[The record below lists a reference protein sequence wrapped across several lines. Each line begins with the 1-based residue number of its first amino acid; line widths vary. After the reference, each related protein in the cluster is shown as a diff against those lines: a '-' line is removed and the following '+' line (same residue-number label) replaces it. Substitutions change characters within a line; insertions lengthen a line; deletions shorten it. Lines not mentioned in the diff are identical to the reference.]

1 MLKRLISIL
10 LVFCLAAGLV
20 PPPALAADGN
30 HPDSV
35 QTVPFTDVSSSAWYY
50 DAVRYVY
57 QNHIFSG
64 TSNTRF
70 TPDGTM
76 TRGMF
81 VTVLGRMAGVD
92 NAYTGGSAFTD
103 VPQDAWYAPYVAW
116 AAQYGITSGTGN
128 GIFSPD
134 ASITRE
140 QMAAFFVRYF
150 EGFGVDYDT
159 GGKAATTPAD
169 MEKVADYAQAAVLKL
184 WQAGLLNGDGASFNP
199 ADNAS
204 RAQAAALCM
213 RTDKAVKVWYKAP
226 GIPSGQVRVDPGAG
240 PEPKPTAKTEGND
253 SGDDGSSEAAVTY
266 YTFKF
271 NSNDGTGISDRSI
284 REGSRLNNL
293 PVPYKADSI
302 FIGWCYDEAL
312 TRLVAAG
319 DTAQESMI
327 LYAKYEEMSPLPQ
340 DFQTPVARA
349 IDTSPDLT
357 VTVSAPASMD
367 MDQFKDAVTLKNL
380 SSNENKE
387 WFSITGGSGAFT
399 ISGLND
405 LGVQGARQNGFVEGS
420 AYKITLADKA
430 LSFVGQD
437 ASAREYVFTI
447 KRAEVVNVSL
457 NARMAQIPLADISGL
472 TVNGKPAAAVSIP
485 VITVGPNGA
494 PAENGVT
501 TGSFSYSKGAL
512 AAGDTIMIYEG
523 DAPPAMDAVSSE
535 QNTAFVRITQA
546 EGSSYS
552 YKTANAEDVLFT
564 PDVLPVSIGADRDGD
579 AGNHSITVDMADM
592 TYTDDRFAHMGL
604 DSQTTIDVGDFIS
617 FYSGM
622 LQTDGTLSDGG
633 EMLGYARVTAVAAA
647 DGSCTVAYAD
657 VSLSEL
663 QQAMAAYKKET
674 IRSEQLLE
682 GVDRKAIESSV
693 EQQARNSGFAEEAGR
708 YLAALA
714 LETDSF
720 TQLREDYSLTAVE
733 MTMDGQPITQ
743 ETLQRMGGAKAEVEL
758 SKLQATLSTN
768 LVHFEGI
775 DGLRLTL
782 DVGIK
787 VKIECNDNVT
797 IEIEITG
804 SFEQEVRIDIG
815 VDGDAV
821 WKWWGIFPYIAEYEV
836 SAYVELYEY
845 TGIGI
850 EATIA
855 TKETEEE
862 GFGTKNEE
870 IEKIGKQIK
879 ELMDQK
885 EKYIGDGSGTVGD
898 SLEEKYA
905 AMLEN
910 ESDWVTLFEKAL
922 VEQEQQVMLIIAIK
936 IEVKL
941 VVSANL
947 NISLGLDFWY
957 ENAKRYIYT
966 VQVFAGNVTSDTI
979 DLVEE
984 HYEFEFY
991 VMGTMGLR
999 AGIKAEIKVGLFSTK
1014 LASVGFGAEAGAY
1027 VRVWGY
1033 FYYQLKY
1040 TASQGRKSAYSGAL
1054 YLELGIYLEI
1064 TFEAQAL
1071 AGTFKYNP
1079 TLYGNEWP
1087 LLTAGS
1093 RDNVRDFAYGQDT
1106 VPAIQLKS
1114 YITTT
1119 QLPDSL
1125 FGMAYLDLKEGLDD
1139 GKLFTAIYD
1148 DKTSFRITMTN
1159 EAFSYDADSNYIT
1172 VKPGGQPEQDGE
1184 MIITWITQP
1193 LSFSSAPLERRIP
1206 LHWDNLRD
1214 GYVIAPYSNG
1224 GSYVPVILKKYGEAV
1239 AAPADPVK
1247 AGYMFDG
1254 WYNNAQLTNPYTFP
1268 TAMPNTDS
1276 DIYADWSP
1284 AADTP
1289 YLVEHYKEALGS
1301 SQYALAEQE
1310 QLRGTTG
1317 TTVWPSA
1324 KAYTGFRS
1332 PVQKELA
1339 IKPDGS
1345 AVLRYYYELQT
1356 RTVTFEP
1363 GIVGGDKVVN
1373 RLKYGSA
1380 ITPPQFGAKGYIFK
1394 GWDRTVSTYMGE
1406 QDQAYTAQWEK
1417 DTGTEYRV
1425 EHYVQQPDGRYF
1437 LQDIVLKTG
1446 QTGEQIRTSELVNSR
1461 YVTEGETAFENATVN
1476 GRVSEAEPI
1485 SSDGKTVIKV
1495 NYKRIRHTVTFEPA
1509 NGGSPVIYT
1518 LYAGAAIAPPS
1529 AARLGYTFAGWS
1541 PEVPEALGAADLTF
1555 TARWEAAGGIAYSV
1569 KHIREEADGTYPA
1582 TGKLVEWESH
1592 TGITGEET
1600 LAVARAYEGFT
1611 AGETVQERIRPDGS
1625 AVVEI
1630 RYARNSYSV
1639 HWAAGETTVTVPVKY
1654 EAVITKPENPV
1665 KQGYVLDYWQ
1675 GFAEGTLMGTKEK
1688 TYTAVWK
1695 PAADTLYTVKHIRE
1709 EVDGSYPNGGGLV
1722 ETETHTGITGTLT
1735 AANAK
1740 AYSGFAPGE
1749 AVQAAIQPDGST
1761 VVEIRYARNT
1771 YTITWVANGQ
1781 TFATTPNVKFGTA
1794 VPAKPEGTPAK
1805 AGYTFRQWVG
1815 APEVM
1820 PAKGLTIT
1828 AEFTANTYT
1837 VTLDMACELPGA
1849 SLQVTYD
1856 SPYGEALAAPERVGY
1871 SFDKWVN
1878 ADGDIFTVASRV
1890 KTAGPHTLTAVWT
1903 VRTDT
1908 GYIVKHMKQDL
1919 EGHYPDSLVET
1930 EHKTGITGADTAAI
1944 ALDYPGFSAPE
1955 AVVQQAVK
1963 GDGSTVIEIRY
1974 IRNAYPLV
1982 WVADGITIEAG
1993 NVKYGASLEAP
2004 EHPDKTGYRFVQWRN
2019 IQTSMPAEALT
2030 VTAEYAPCTY
2040 TVTFDANG
2048 GSGLTSPVTAV
2059 TYGRAYGTLPAGL
2072 VREGYAFAGWSLGES
2087 LVNGGTVVAI
2097 AGNHTLTALWDPL
2110 DGITYTVRHYRDWG
2124 DARGEELFL
2133 TEEKTGIAGDTTH
2146 AASTDCTGF
2155 TARPIIQRTIDGSG
2169 TTWVSVVYTRNS
2181 YEVVWMAEGR
2191 PYQTTRVKY
2200 NDTVSP
2206 PASIPEKTGYYFA
2219 GWESY
2224 PPVMPAGP
2232 ITVESRFTALSYK
2245 VSFDKNGG
2253 FLANPNAMTVTYDQ
2267 TYSELAYRIPFRAG
2281 YTFEGWQNGQG
2292 QIVTA
2297 DSVVKT
2303 AGDHTLTAVWSLSKV
2318 TYTVEYYQQDL
2329 PVSAHTNT
2337 LVDKVSYDSY
2347 NSDIHVVKTQVPKY
2361 EYEGFSL
2368 NEITLNDEAKRIV
2381 FYYGRNYYALSYDS
2395 AEGIQGTGVLNLPYG
2410 TSISLFTPARAG
2422 YTFQGWEPE
2431 LPAVM
2436 PASDLSI
2443 VAQWQAEEDNAILL
2457 KGYSA
2462 EGDKIIYGTTD
2473 ATLVLPTPY
2482 RTGFTFDGWF
2492 TQEAGGERITALRV
2506 TGDITLYARWTGNN
2520 YQVGFELNG
2529 ADGEA
2534 PGGRQVI
2541 FNQPYV
2547 LPEVSGVRTGYSFA
2561 GWFTADKGGT
2571 RVTADTPVSTPSDH
2585 ILYAQWKP
2593 NEYRVWFDG
2602 HGATGG
2608 SMDAQSHVYGQH
2620 MALAGNTFVKTGGI
2634 FTGWNTQADGSGM
2647 AYSDAEQVMNLSA
2660 QEDITLYAQWALGEF
2675 TISFNNDGTAVPSI
2689 TQEYGTAVA
2698 APVSPAKTGYSFM
2711 GWKQDGA
2718 DGMYT
2723 FTTMPGENI
2732 TLTAL
2737 WETVFYTIRY
2747 SYDDNLYLQDDYLPG
2762 YYSIL
2767 SDPVSLPELQYE
2779 KTGYTFAGWY
2789 TRDRFAEED
2798 KVGVVAI
2805 PAGSSG
2811 DRTFYAKWTPNR
2823 IVVTF
2828 HSSRV
2833 PDETVQQ
2840 LFIYDAAQPL
2850 TSNPF
2855 AHAGYTFVGWSE
2867 VWGSDTI
2874 SRTGG
2879 QVVKNL
2885 AAQGEVHLYAIWK
2898 ENISTI
2904 TYSLNGVAA
2913 SVDNPAIY
2921 HGTSGEIRLNAPT
2934 AIRGGFQFLGWYD
2947 SGGRLVETIQP
2958 GSTGAIHLTAKW
2970 AHGGLFS
2977 LSYMGTT
2984 YDNKGT
2990 GASTYRVT
2998 RTIPTAAVIT
3008 EDVQYVFYRTVNGT
3022 AIGGTAEA
3030 EHFKHVGGQAVFA
3043 TFTSADGDGSYREFK
3058 VEGETATPSLRSGAA
3073 ISDNALASAYTMGG
3087 NRYYSVELYKLTSA
3101 RSLCAGVIDPEKRT
3115 VKRELAQNTAYKLS
3129 QSEIGTYQR
3138 IAETSNKRL
3147 EIKESSGGSSYT
3159 GTLAVGLS
3167 AKAFDLNRYQSSQS
3181 LGAYINATATGMGV
3195 QLRNLTATDDGW
3207 RMYRYVLFNHVEG
3220 NVSFDKNKNSVYLP
3234 NLPQASNYGMIYGIN
3249 GDKDNEDAYTVTLP
3263 AAVGTLGAS
3272 GTKYGVHVTSTLGA
3286 LGGGPGDYYVPYGKD
3301 ELCSITMGAYNSA
3314 SANSSFYFNAG
3325 ELWAKPVDQ
3334 AKPNQI
3340 GVAPMAVGR
3349 YKAGDTISISVV
3361 YDEIVANRNNVT
3373 LGAIDG
3379 LNLSYAGYVGG
3390 EGTNVLHF
3398 VGTLSADYEV
3408 EEKVN
3413 EALVTCK
3420 PVSGAA
3426 KDMWGN

>member
-1 MLKRLISIL
+1 MMLKRLVSVL
-10 LVFCLAAGLV
+10 LVLCLAAGLV
-20 PPPALAADGN
+20 PPRALAANGSD
-30 HPDSV
+30 PV
-35 QTVPFTDVSSSAWYY
+35 PPVPFTDVSSSAWYY

-57 QNHIFSG
+57 ENKIFGG
-64 TSNTRF
+64 TSDTRF

-92 NAYTGGSAFTD
+92 ATSTGPSAFSD
-103 VPQDAWYAPYVAW
+103 VPRNAWYAPYVEW
-116 AAQYGITSGTGN
+116 AARYGITSGTGN
-128 GIFSPD
+128 DTFSPD
-134 ASITRE
+134 ASISRE

-150 EGFGVDYDT
+150 EGFGVDYQT
-159 GGKAATTPAD
+159 GANVATTPAD
-169 MEKVADYAQAAVLKL
+169 MGEVADYAQEAVLKL

-199 ADNAS
+199 SANAS

-213 RTDKAVKVWYKAP
+213 STDKAVKIWYKEP
-226 GIPSGQVRVDPGAG
+226 GVPSKHVRTVPEA
-240 PEPKPTAKTEGND
+240 EPKPTASPGSND
-253 SGDDGSSEAAVTY
+253 SGDGDSSETAVTY

-271 NSNDGTGISDRSI
+271 DTNDGTVISDRSL
-284 REGSRLNNL
+284 RKDSKLNNL

-319 DTAQESMI
+319 DTAQESAI

-349 IDTSPDLT
+349 IDTSPDFA
-357 VTVSAPASMD
+357 VTVSAPDSMD
-367 MDQFKDAVTLKNL
+367 LDQFKDAVTLKNL

-387 WFSITGGSGAFT
+387 WFSITGGSGAFA
-399 ISGLND
+399 ISGVND
-405 LGVQGARQNGFVEGS
+405 LGVQGARQSGFVEGS
-420 AYKITLADKA
+420 AYKITLEDKA

-457 NARMAQIPLADISGL
+457 NAQMAQIPLADISGL
-472 TVNGKPAAAVSIP
+472 TVNGIPATTVSIP
-485 VITVGPNGA
+485 VITVGPHGA
-494 PAENGVT
+494 PAENGTT
-501 TGSFSYSKGAL
+501 TGSFIYSKGTL

-523 DAPPAMDAVSSE
+523 DTPPQMDAVSSDN
-535 QNTAFVRITQA
+535 NTAFVRITQA
-546 EGSSYS
+546 EGSSYT
-552 YKTANAEDVLFT
+552 YKTADAEDVLFT

-579 AGNHSITVDMADM
+579 AGNHSITVDRADL

-604 DSQTTIDVGDFIS
+604 DSQTTIDAGDFIS
-617 FYSGM
+617 FYSGT
-622 LQTDGTLSDGG
+622 LQTDGTLADGG
-633 EMLGYARVTAVAAA
+633 HMLGYARVTAVTEAE
-647 DGSCTVAYAD
+647 GSYTVAYTD

-674 IRSEQLLE
+674 IRSDNLLE

-720 TQLREDYSLTAVE
+720 TRLRDDYSLTAVE
-733 MTMDGQPITQ
+733 MTMDGQPITR

-758 SKLQATLSTN
+758 SKLQATLSTS

-797 IEIEITG
+797 IEIEIVG
-804 SFEQEVRIDIG
+804 SFEQEVRVDIG

-836 SAYVELYEY
+836 TAYVELYEY

-855 TKETEEE
+855 TKETEDE

-879 ELMDQK
+879 DLMDQK

-922 VEQEQQVMLIIAIK
+922 VEQEQQVMLIIAIN

-1040 TASQGRKSAYSGAL
+1040 TASQGRNSAYSGAL

-1071 AGTFKYNP
+1071 VGTFKYNP

-1093 RDNVRDFAYGQDT
+1093 RDNVRNFAYGADA

-1125 FGMAYLDLKEGLDD
+1125 FEMAYLDLKEGLDE

-1148 DKTSFRITMTN
+1148 DKTSFRIAMTN

-1172 VKPGGQPEQDGE
+1172 VNPGGQPEQDGE
-1184 MIITWITQP
+1184 MVITWITQP
-1193 LSFSSAPLERRIP
+1193 LAFSSAPLERRIP

-1239 AAPADPVK
+1239 PAPADPVK
-1247 AGYMFDG
+1247 AGYTFGG
-1254 WYNNAQLTNPYTFP
+1254 WHNNAQLTVPYTFP
-1268 TAMPNTDS
+1268 GTMPNADT
-1276 DIYADWSP
+1276 DIYAAWSS
-1284 AADTP
+1284 ASDTP
-1289 YLVEHYKEALGS
+1289 YRVEHYKETSGS

-1324 KAYTGFRS
+1324 RAYTGFRT
-1332 PVQKELA
+1332 PGQKELT

-1345 AVLRYYYELQT
+1345 SVLRYYYDLQT
-1356 RTVTFEP
+1356 RTITFDP

-1380 ITPPQFGAKGYIFK
+1380 ITAPQFGAKGYIFK

-1406 QDQAYTAQWEK
+1406 QDQTYTAQWEK

-1446 QTGEQIRTSELVNSR
+1446 QTGERISTSALVNSR

-1509 NGGSPVIYT
+1509 NGGNPVTYT
-1518 LYAGAAIAPPS
+1518 LYAGAAIVPPG
-1529 AARLGYTFAGWS
+1529 ATRVGYTFAGWS
-1541 PEVPEALGAADLTF
+1541 PEVPETLGATDLAF

-1569 KHIREEADGTYPA
+1569 KHIREDVDGAYPA
-1582 TGKLVEWESH
+1582 AGKLVEWEFH

-1600 LAVARAYEGFT
+1600 QAAAKTYEGFT
-1611 AGETVQERIRPDGS
+1611 AGETAQERIRPDGS

-1639 HWAAGETTVTVPVKY
+1639 HWAAGDMTITVPVKY
-1654 EAVITKPENPV
+1654 EAVIAKPETPV

-1675 GFAEGTLMGTKEK
+1675 GFAEGTLMGTGER

-1695 PAADTLYTVKHIRE
+1695 PAADTPYTVKHIRE
-1709 EVDGSYPNGGGLV
+1709 EVDGTYSSGGGLV
-1722 ETETHTGITGTLT
+1722 ESETLAGITGTST

-1749 AVQAAIQPDGST
+1749 AVQATIQPDGST

-1771 YTITWVANGQ
+1771 YAITWVADGQ
-1781 TFATTPNVKFGTA
+1781 TFATTPSVKFGTA
-1794 VPAKPEGTPAK
+1794 VPAKPEGTPVK
-1805 AGYTFRQWVG
+1805 AGYTFRQWKGV
-1815 APEVM
+1815 PDIM
-1820 PAKGLTIT
+1820 PAKGLTVT

-1837 VTLDMACELPGA
+1837 VTLDMACELPGV
-1849 SLQVTYD
+1849 SITVTYD
-1856 SPYGEALAAPERVGY
+1856 SPYGDALAAPERAGY
-1871 SFDKWVN
+1871 HFERWVN
-1878 ADGDIFTVASRV
+1878 AGGDTVTAASRV
-1890 KTAGPHTLTAVWT
+1890 RTAEDHTLTAVWA

-1908 GYIVKHMKQDL
+1908 GYTVKHMKQDV
-1919 EGHYPDSLVET
+1919 EGHYPESLVEA
-1930 EHKTGITGADTAAI
+1930 EHKAGITGADTAA
-1944 ALDYPGFSAPE
+1944 AAKDYAGFTASE
-1955 AVVQQAVK
+1955 SVTQQAVK

-1974 IRNAYPLV
+1974 TRNAYPLI
-1982 WVADGITIEAG
+1982 WVADGKTLEAG
-1993 NVKYGASLEAP
+1993 SVKYGASLIAP
-2004 EHPDKTGYRFVQWRN
+2004 EIPDKPGYRFVQWRN

-2030 VTAEYAPCTY
+2030 VTAEYAPCSY

-2048 GSGLTSPVTAV
+2048 GSGLTPSVTSV
-2059 TYGRAYGTLPAGL
+2059 TYGRTYGTLPTGV

-2087 LVNGGTVVAI
+2087 IINGASVVAI
-2097 AGNHTLTALWDPL
+2097 AADHTLTALWDPL
-2110 DGITYTVRHYRDWG
+2110 DGIAYTVRHYKDWG

-2133 TEEKTGIAGDTTH
+2133 TEEKTGVAGDTTH

-2155 TARPIIQRTIDGSG
+2155 TAQPIIQKTIDGSG

-2191 PYQTTRVKY
+2191 PYQTTRVTY
-2200 NDTVSP
+2200 NDTVVP
-2206 PASIPEKTGYYFA
+2206 PASIPDKPGYYFA

-2224 PPVMPAGP
+2224 PPVMPANP
-2232 ITVESRFTALSYK
+2232 ITVEARFTALSYQ

-2337 LVDKVSYDSY
+2337 LVDQVSYDSY

-2368 NEITLNDEAKRIV
+2368 NEISLNDEAKRIA
-2381 FYYGRNYYALSYDS
+2381 FYYWRNYYALSYDS
-2395 AEGIQGTGVLNLPYG
+2395 AGGVQGTGIMNLPYG
-2410 TSISLFTPARAG
+2410 TSINLFTPVRAG

-2443 VAQWQAEEDNAILL
+2443 VAQWQAEEDNVILL
-2457 KGYSA
+2457 KGYSP

-2482 RTGFTFDGWF
+2482 RTGFTFGGWY
-2492 TQEAGGERITALRV
+2492 TQETGGERITALRV
-2506 TGDITLYARWTGNN
+2506 TGDITLYARWTGNP

-2534 PGGRQVI
+2534 PGSRQVI
-2541 FNQPYV
+2541 FDLPYV
-2547 LPEVSGVRTGYSFA
+2547 LPDVSGVRTGYSFA
-2561 GWFTADKGGT
+2561 GWFTADNGGT

-2593 NEYRVWFDG
+2593 NEYRVEFNG
-2602 HGATGG
+2602 NGATGG
-2608 SMDAQSHVYGQH
+2608 SMDAQSHIYDQRI
-2620 MALAGNTFVKTGGI
+2620 ALAGNAFVKTGGI
-2634 FTGWNTQADGSGM
+2634 FTGWNTQADGSGT

-2660 QEDITLYAQWALGEF
+2660 QEDITLYAQWALGQF
-2675 TISFNNDGTAVPSI
+2675 TITFNSDGTAVPSI
-2689 TQEYGTAVA
+2689 TQAYGTAVA
-2698 APVSPAKTGYSFM
+2698 APVPPAKTGYSFI
-2711 GWKQDGA
+2711 GWKLEGTDGL
-2718 DGMYT
+2718 YT
-2723 FTTMPGENI
+2723 FTTMPGDNI
-2732 TLTAL
+2732 TLTAR

-2747 SYDDNLYLQDDYLPG
+2747 AYDTNLYLRDDYLPG
-2762 YYSIL
+2762 YYSVL
-2767 SDPVSLPELQYE
+2767 SDPIRLPELQYD

-2789 TRDRFAEED
+2789 TSDRFAEED
-2798 KVGVVAI
+2798 KAGVVAI

-2811 DRTFYAKWTPNR
+2811 DRTFYAKWTPNQ

-2828 HSSRV
+2828 HSNRV

-2840 LFIYDAAQPL
+2840 LFTYDAAQPL
-2850 TSNPF
+2850 ASNSF
-2855 AHAGYTFVGWSE
+2855 ANIGYSFAGWSVARDSAE
-2867 VWGSDTI
+2867 I
-2874 SRTGG
+2874 YRTDG
-2879 QVVKNL
+2879 QVVKNP

-2904 TYSLNGVAA
+2904 SYSLNGVAA
-2913 SVDNPAIY
+2913 SVDNPTLY

-2934 AIRGGFQFLGWYD
+2934 GIRGGFQFLGWYD
-2947 SGGRLVETIQP
+2947 SGGRMIESIQP
-2958 GSTGAIHLTAKW
+2958 GSTGAIQLTAKW

-2977 LSYMGTT
+2977 LSYVSTA
-2984 YDNKGT
+2984 YDNNGT
-2990 GASTYRVT
+2990 GTSTYRVT
-2998 RTIPTAAVIT
+2998 RTIPSAAVIT

-3058 VEGETATPSLRSGAA
+3058 VEGETATPSLRSGTA

-3101 RSLCAGVIDPEKRT
+3101 RNLCAGIIHPEKRT
-3115 VKRELAQNTAYKLS
+3115 VKRELAQNAEYRLAQSAIGAYK
-3129 QSEIGTYQR
+3129 R
-3138 IAETSNKRL
+3138 IAETSNNRL

-3167 AKAFDLNRYQSSQS
+3167 AQAFDPSRYNDNPS

-3195 QLRNLTATDDGW
+3195 QLRNLTATDGGW

-3220 NVSFDKNKNSVYLP
+3220 NVSFDKNKNSTNLP
-3234 NLPQASNYGMIYGIN
+3234 NLPQASKYGMIYGIN
-3249 GDKDNEDAYTVTLP
+3249 GDKDNRDAYTVTLP
-3263 AAVGTLGAS
+3263 GAVGTLGAS
-3272 GTKYGVHVTSTLGA
+3272 GTQYGVHVTSTLGA
-3286 LGGGPGDYYVPYGKD
+3286 LGGGSGDYYVPYGKD

-3314 SANSSFYFNAG
+3314 SADSYFYFNAG
-3325 ELWAKPVDQ
+3325 ELWAKPLDQ

-3349 YKAGDTISISVV
+3349 YQAGDTISISVV
-3361 YDEIVANRNNVT
+3361 YDEIVADRNNVT
-3373 LGAIDG
+3373 LGAIEG